1 MARTVTPR
9 RPRSPI
15 AAAALDALA
24 EDPIADAMVNDA
36 EGIAEGLTALLD
48 NLRDFDQGSI
58 KGILYRKP
66 KNGLGKFE
74 WIEELAP
81 PFDMNS
87 VFAEMKERFNG
98 GDFQLRIFAGGRI
111 RKNIDFSIAPDTTRL
126 VQRPEDK
133 KDSSDMMFGMF
144 QLMSTQAQASSDR
157 QMQMMMAMQQ
167 QARESSDRSMQ
178 MMMAMMTGLMGN
190 QGKPTD
196 LIPLFAAMQEGKSSG
211 GMKEMVETMVA
222 LKTLVSPAEEKAG
235 FDPEDMVGSLV
246 KLAGP
251 VAGAIGKGIGALSN
265 RGQGPQAAPQ
275 GYEPNP
281 AEPLALPGPAPSQP
295 PPEGQAGGL
304 PANPLLNLIRPD
316 ILYFYQRG
324 HDPSKAADSIYDVIE
339 AALVQGV
346 ITEDHLNE
354 LVSAHAL
361 SADWLSDLAAQGLD
375 LRGNPQWADKLLSEL
390 IAIHLES
397 LGGDDSGELDLPG
410 DDDSGRTP
418 RGAVHNADHGEAR
431 APRIEE
437 HDGSGAGG

>member
-1 MARTVTPR
+1 MARAPRAPR
-9 RPRSPI
+9 RIPGVILPGEELENPI
-15 AAAALDALA
+15 DEAVR
-24 EDPIADAMVNDA
+24 EDRV
-36 EGIAEGLTALLD
+36 GIAGTLTEVLD
-48 NLRDFDQGSI
+48 SLRDFDQGSI

-66 KNGLGKFE
+66 RNGLGKYE
-74 WIEELAP
+74 WIEEIVP
-81 PFDMNS
+81 PFDINAMH
-87 VFAEMKERFNG
+87 AEMKDRFNG
-98 GDFQLRIFAGGRI
+98 GDFQLRIFAEGRI

-126 VQRPEDK
+126 TPKPEDK

-196 LIPLFAAMQEGKSSG
+196 LIPLFAAMQENKGGG

-222 LKTLVSPAEEKAG
+222 LKTLVSPSEEKAG

-251 VAGAIGKGIGALSN
+251 VAGAIGKGIGAMTN
-265 RGQGPQAAPQ
+265 RGQGSQTPPQ

-281 AEPLALPGPAPSQP
+281 AEPLALPAGPQQPALPPPLEGPA
-295 PPEGQAGGL
+295 GG
-304 PANPLLNLIRPD
+304 PAASPLLNLIRPD

-324 HDPSKAADSIYDVIE
+324 HDPAKAADSIYDVIE

-346 ITEDHLNE
+346 ITEDQLND
-354 LVSAHAL
+354 LVSSYAL
-361 SADWLSDLAAQGLD
+361 SEDWLSDLAAQGID
-375 LRGNPQWADKLLSEL
+375 LRGNRAWADKLISEL
-390 IAIHLES
+390 VAIHT
-397 LGGDDSGELDLPG
+397 GAGELDLPG
-410 DDDSGRTP
+410 DDDSGGSP
-418 RGAVHNADHGEAR
+418 RGGNDHADHGEAR
-431 APRIEE
+431 APRVQEY
-437 HDGSGAGG
+437 DGAESGG